1 MSIFVEI
8 QNSMKKITILFF
20 ILTFLSCKKNE
31 VTTEPYNTEH
41 TIDWMQDLIK
51 KYPSKNIS
59 LKDICMPRAHDAAM
73 YEVNNCYAGN
83 ACNTKTQYR
92 TMKSML
98 ESGIRVFDVRPVLKD
113 GVFWTYHATHCEGFG
128 CDGVLLKTFLDE
140 TKTYL
145 ENHNELLIFDL
156 THFCN
161 TSSDDM
167 AFLNLLNT
175 SLGNTIYKQ
184 DSTNSNLFINTP
196 LSDIINENS
205 GGKVVLKMEDL
216 LANNHQEGYF
226 NNTFIP
232 VEGTYANKADAEEMK
247 ADQKA
252 KFTAYN
258 SSNESLFRISWT
270 VTMDN
275 ALALNCFNE
284 DRNPLSIEDITKDAT
299 NLLASTIDEWIN
311 NGTIQKAKI
320 PNILS
325 VDFADIFVTE
335 QCIKISEFN
344 LN

>member
-140 TKTYL
+140 RGIYPEFFAYTENGKVPYL
-145 ENHNELLIFDL
+145 SKDHAHYAEELAIAVEVWTALAENPSL
-156 THFCN
+156 TEKKSPKKSAQ
-161 TSSDDM
+161 T
-167 AFLNLLNT
+167 FLSEKFPT
-175 SLGNTIYKQ
+175 
-184 DSTNSNLFINTP
+184 
-196 LSDIINENS
+196 LSENS
-205 GGKVVLKMEDL
+205 KE
-216 LANNHQEGYF
+216 
-226 NNTFIP
+226 
-232 VEGTYANKADAEEMK
+232 
-247 ADQKA
+247 
-252 KFTAYN
+252 
-258 SSNESLFRISWT
+258 RIST
-270 VTMDN
+270 
-275 ALALNCFNE
+275 L
-284 DRNPLSIEDITKDAT
+284 
-299 NLLASTIDEWIN
+299 IN
-311 NGTIQKAKI
+311 WSPAGGAPKT
-320 PNILS
+320 
-325 VDFADIFVTE
+325 
-335 QCIKISEFN
+335 
-344 LN
+344 